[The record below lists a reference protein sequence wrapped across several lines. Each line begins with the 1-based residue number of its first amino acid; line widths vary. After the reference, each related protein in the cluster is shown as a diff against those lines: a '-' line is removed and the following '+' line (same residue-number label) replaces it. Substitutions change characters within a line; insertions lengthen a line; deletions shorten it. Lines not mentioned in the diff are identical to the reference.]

1 MKSLFPLPVLLMT
14 ALLASGGAVA
24 QSLQTDTV
32 ILPPGVEIRTEGQ
45 LVIPKGATQSAWL
58 DVYSH
63 HDTYPPR
70 PKPKTTN
77 MIKKMLENV
86 GWTWAATESGAT
98 TSISL
103 TGYFSVY
110 NELPGSVN
118 TGKASIAEVYEA
130 GITTLQDEKSQ
141 HGTQVASTAS
151 PRGLL
156 DYDAGVAHM
165 AGKLSGSSNALAVGA
180 GAAIGLDYLA
190 DATGLRAALNNSFAR
205 GFASLF
211 RGGTNGKP
219 PFFCGE
225 ECKRQFHTY
234 HHEANLSVRFMQGT
248 AASPYYTVIVSKVA
262 QEREDPTP
270 LIEIALNRIMQ
281 DLAKG
286 AAQ

>member
-151 PRGLL
+151 SRGLL

-180 GAAIGLDYLA
+180 KHRGSHALSSGEFARCMCGFECPSQVAHRHELLAYLFQHGGVIGCQ
-190 DATGLRAALNNSFAR
+190 SFAVL
-205 GFASLF
+205 SLG
-211 RGGTNGKP
+211 RAERPLTDR
-219 PFFCGE
+219 
-225 ECKRQFHTY
+225 RQRSRACT
-234 HHEANLSVRFMQGT
+234 
-248 AASPYYTVIVSKVA
+248 
-262 QEREDPTP
+262 
-270 LIEIALNRIMQ
+270 
-281 DLAKG
+281 
-286 AAQ
+286 